1 MVDSQQQRAVGIF
14 SDAKIVEAAF
24 QALQETGF
32 PMDKVS
38 VIAKDAKEGVSVS
51 GATAHDRIGEDKV
64 QPATAIVA
72 DTVGNSS
79 AAFVLGGLTA
89 LVIPGLGPILA
100 AGSLVAALGATA
112 AATGV
117 SAVASNNLYNALSSL
132 GIPEDKASD
141 YGDALLGGK
150 YLVFL
155 EGPESEIKQAEATLN
170 EHEVQSWSLY

>member
-1 MVDSQQQRAVGIF
+1 MVNSQQQRAVGIF
-14 SDAKIVEAAF
+14 SDAQTVEVAF
-24 QALQETGF
+24 KALQETGF

-38 VIAKDAKEGVSVS
+38 VIAKDAQEGASVS
-51 GATAHDRIGEDKV
+51 GATARDRIGDDKV
-64 QPATAIVA
+64 QPAATVVA

-117 SAVASNNLYNALSSL
+117 SAVASNNLYSALSSL

-141 YGDALLGGK
+141 YGDALLAGQ

-155 EGPESEIKQAEATLN
+155 EGSESDLKQAQATLGD
-170 EHEVQSWSLY
+170 HQIQSWSLY